1 MSNKEEKGF
10 FPSLW
15 DSFSSLRLTIALL
28 IILAIT
34 SIFGTVIP
42 QNASP
47 EEYLRAYKLSTY
59 KILKILGFLDM
70 YHSKWFLFLLALL
83 CLNLVACSWKRFR
96 STWKFF
102 SGPMEQLG
110 DDQWKSMSISRKF
123 SRKGS
128 PQQFLAEFPDTLSRV
143 FSRPKISDIS
153 PAFHF
158 FAEKGK
164 VSRLGVFFIHLSVL
178 VILAGAL
185 IGSFYGYRGNVN
197 ITEGQATDRL
207 FIKRGQEVR
216 LPGFMVKLEKFSVS
230 FYPTG
235 APKEFKS
242 DLTILEGNRKVLS
255 ESIRVNHPL
264 TYRGISFYQSSYGV
278 AGVGKAVLGV
288 QDRETQK
295 EVILTVSLGAR
306 VEIPGSSSSFSL
318 VNFIPDFQGMGPALQ
333 IMQFEPGRSPENF
346 WVLQKHPQFSEKP
359 NARYRFTVKELEPR
373 YYSGLQVTKD
383 PGVWVVWMGCI
394 AMVVGFY
401 LTFFM
406 AHRRVWLKL
415 TPEGEKTSV
424 TLAGSSH
431 KNQAGFEKEFDR
443 IEQALKGK
451 STFSQEKPV
460 ESEGKL

>member
-1 MSNKEEKGF
+1 MSKKEEKGF

-47 EEYLRAYKLSTY
+47 EEYLRAYKLCTY

-70 YHSKWFLFLLALL
+70 YHAKWFLFLLALL

-96 STWKFF
+96 ITWKFF
-102 SGPMEQLG
+102 SNPMEQLG
-110 DDQWKSMSISRKF
+110 EDQWKNMSLSRKF
-123 SRKGS
+123 SQKAS
-128 PQQFLAEFPDTLSRV
+128 PQQCLAQYPETLSRV
-143 FSRPKISDIS
+143 FSRPKISETT
-153 PAFHF
+153 PAFHL

-164 VSRLGVFFIHLSVL
+164 YSRLGVFFIHMSVL
-178 VILAGAL
+178 VIMGGAL

-197 ITEGQATDRL
+197 VAEGQTADRI
-207 FIKRGQEVR
+207 FIRNGQEVR
-216 LPGFMVKLEKFSVS
+216 LPGFRVKLEKFSVS

-242 DLTILEGNRKVLS
+242 DLTILEGNRNVLS

-264 TYRGISFYQSSYGV
+264 TYKGISFYQASYGI
-278 AGVGKAVLGV
+278 AGVEKVVLSV
-288 QDRETQK
+288 KDRETQK
-295 EVILTVSLGAR
+295 EAILPATMGNR
-306 VEIPGSSSSFSL
+306 IEIPGGSSAFSL

-333 IMQFEPGRSPENF
+333 IMQYEPNRPAQNF
-346 WVLQKHPQFSEKP
+346 WVLQKHPQLTE
-359 NARYRFTVKELEPR
+359 NTGARYQFAVKELEPR

-383 PGVWVVWMGCI
+383 PGVWVVWIGCI
-394 AMVVGFY
+394 AMVAGFY
-401 LTFFM
+401 MTFFVS
-406 AHRRVWLKL
+406 HRRVWLRL
-415 TPEGEKTSV
+415 TPEGEKTLV

-431 KNQAGFEKEFDR
+431 RNQVGFEKEFDK
-443 IEQALKGK
+443 IERALKDK
-451 STFSQEKPV
+451 SIFSQEKPA
-460 ESEGKL
+460 ESEGEL